1 MTKATKKLNEM
12 HATLKQ
18 ISNSGIPLF
27 QHICVQEYRHSQ
39 AYILETLHLL
49 KILTYVN
56 LKKKEKR
63 LAQLVTTR
71 RKKQVD
77 QIYR

>member
-56 LKKKEKR
+56 
-63 LAQLVTTR
+63 
-71 RKKQVD
+71 
-77 QIYR
+77 